1 MASNAQD
8 NHAPLRAQD
17 GKKDEDDEE
26 DCKNTHTRIPRR
38 ENTNQL
44 TQHNTTQHNTTRAA
58 RTFGILLT
66 SPDLGGAG
74 PLVYTPLC

>member
-26 DCKNTHTRIPRR
+26 DCKNTHTRTPRR
-38 ENTNQL
+38 ENTNQP
-44 TQHNTTQHNTTRAA
+44 TQHNTTHAA
-58 RTFGILLT
+58 RAFGILLP

>member
-26 DCKNTHTRIPRR
+26 DCKNTHTRTPRR

-44 TQHNTTQHNTTRAA
+44 TQHNTTRAA
-58 RTFGILLT
+58 RAFGILLT

>member
-26 DCKNTHTRIPRR
+26 DCKNTTHEH
-38 ENTNQL
+38 ENTNQP
-44 TQHNTTQHNTTRAA
+44 TQHNTTRAA
-58 RTFGILLT
+58 RAFGILLP
-66 SPDLGGAG
+66 SFDLGGAG